1 MTTHD
6 EVAKK
11 TLGRLVRDGY
21 KQRGET
27 RISASEAIGVSSKTL
42 YSIEVGDTKPRAATR
57 AALEDFLGWRRDS
70 ITDLLKAGPNVDLHA
85 VTLESMSAVPSA
97 EWVAAGPADVDETA
111 RRIQDDAQALSNRL
125 RERDRTVESLESE
138 LKQERERVDKLQE
151 DLHQALEALRTE
163 QKRSAALANG
173 FDLAADDSPNKGA
186 ELRAVLDEVAEGN
199 QNVGGRG

>member
-1 MTTHD
+1 MSTH
-6 EVAKK
+6 EELSKK
-11 TLGRLVRDGY
+11 TLGRLVRLGY
-21 KQRGET
+21 KERGQT
-27 RISASEAIGVSSKTL
+27 RGSAAEAMGVASKTL
-42 YSIEVGDTKPRAATR
+42 YSIETGKTAPQVKTR
-57 AALEDFLGWRRDS
+57 ETIEDFLGWRRGS
-70 ITDLLKAGPNVDLHA
+70 ITDLLTAGPSVDVEA
-85 VTLESMSAVPSA
+85 VTLRQMAAVPSA
-97 EWVAAGPADVDETA
+97 EWLAAGPADVDETA

-125 RERDRTVESLESE
+125 RERDRTVESLEAE

-151 DLHQALEALRTE
+151 DLHQALEALRAE